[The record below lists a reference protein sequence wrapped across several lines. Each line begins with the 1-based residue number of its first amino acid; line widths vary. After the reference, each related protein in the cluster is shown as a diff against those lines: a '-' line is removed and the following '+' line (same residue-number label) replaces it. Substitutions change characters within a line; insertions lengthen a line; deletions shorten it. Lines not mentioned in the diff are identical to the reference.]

1 MWIAV
6 ATCAYIEKHI
16 YIYIHLIYIYKHIW
30 YTCICIYIGMSIHR
44 YVHNMCNWMYYP
56 FHRSH
61 ELRHL
66 TRCHYV
72 SNSWW
77 QRPTTPTA
85 CPTYLVGWKLF
96 RFLVVDLVQFWVP
109 KWQPMVTVC
118 LNIGGQLF
126 NNLNAL
132 LRCVPENIRPQDR
145 QKVTN
150 IIYVLQA
157 ITQYLKTKQNV

>member
-1 MWIAV
+1 
-6 ATCAYIEKHI
+6 
-16 YIYIHLIYIYKHIW
+16 
-30 YTCICIYIGMSIHR
+30 MSIHT

-150 IIYVLQA
+150 IMFSKQSLNTLKPNKMCKSLCPTACCWGCLSVLFLENCRRFCSV
-157 ITQYLKTKQNV
+157 TF